1 MVTKEKFTDMIM
13 EDLHKFMPK
22 EMLNACKIEKTYIRK
37 DNDIVL
43 TGICFNKG
51 ANMPSPTFYVD
62 EAYKAFQNGES
73 YDALINAL
81 VESAVEHWE
90 MKAPID
96 IDNMDYDELK
106 DKLVFQVVD
115 VDHNRNRLKEH
126 VSTTVANGLALIY
139 KFEFRSE
146 NHIMRVP
153 ITKAMAEMF
162 NYDIKTLEHDAIVN
176 MERLYPAKLANPV
189 AVMSEAVTGE
199 KAENFLES
207 EGIVLDDVAYVLTND
222 REELGASALFYNGM
236 MEKIGNMVGGNYY
249 VIPSSVNEL
258 MITPAMNAPAPRE
271 MLSTIAKGNAI
282 FTNKETF
289 LSDRLYMY
297 NRGNGLLAQV
307 TVPNRGVK
315 LER

>member
-1 MVTKEKFTDMIM
+1 MITKDDFAEKIM
-13 EDLHKFMPK
+13 KDLHKLLP
-22 EMLNACKIEKTYIRK
+22 EYMLNACKIEKTYVRK
-37 DNDIVL
+37 DNDVVL

-62 EAYKAFQNGES
+62 EAYEAYKNGES
-73 YDALINAL
+73 YHALVNAL
-81 VESAVEHWE
+81 VDSAVQHWDL
-90 MKAPID
+90 KPPID
-96 IDNMDYDELK
+96 IDNMDYEELK
-106 DKLVFQVVD
+106 DMLVFQVVD
-115 VDHNRNRLKEH
+115 TDHNFNRLKDYVH
-126 VSTTVANGLALIY
+126 TMVASNLALIY
-139 KFEFRSE
+139 KFELRGE
-146 NHIMRVP
+146 DYVMRVP
-153 ITKAMAEMF
+153 ITKSMAEAF
-162 NYDIKTLEHDAIVN
+162 NYDIKQLERDAMAN
-176 MERLYPAKLANPV
+176 MERLHPAKLANPV
-189 AVMSEAVTGE
+189 ALMSEMLLGE
-199 KAENFLES
+199 KVVNLLDVD
-207 EGIVLDDVAYVLTND
+207 GTVLDDVLTND

-258 MITPAMNAPAPRE
+258 MITPTMNAPAPRE